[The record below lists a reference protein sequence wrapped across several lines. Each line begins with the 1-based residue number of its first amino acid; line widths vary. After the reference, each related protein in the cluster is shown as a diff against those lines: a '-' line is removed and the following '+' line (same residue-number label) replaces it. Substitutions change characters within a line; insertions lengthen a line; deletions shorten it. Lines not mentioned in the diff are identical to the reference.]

1 MEYVCR
7 LLFALAF
14 GINDSRLL
22 SQAYGTR
29 GRQATRKRATA
40 DIAKTASSMFCEK
53 MSSYPVIATFV
64 RQIKNL
70 EFHVL
75 FVAISVCL
83 AN

>member
-1 MEYVCR
+1 MISGR
-7 LLFALAF
+7 PFSDRQRGSHQFFHLTLNDLIFSRNGGF
-14 GINDSRLL
+14 GSGK
-22 SQAYGTR
+22 SFF
-29 GRQATRKRATA
+29 
-40 DIAKTASSMFCEK
+40 ASSILFEK